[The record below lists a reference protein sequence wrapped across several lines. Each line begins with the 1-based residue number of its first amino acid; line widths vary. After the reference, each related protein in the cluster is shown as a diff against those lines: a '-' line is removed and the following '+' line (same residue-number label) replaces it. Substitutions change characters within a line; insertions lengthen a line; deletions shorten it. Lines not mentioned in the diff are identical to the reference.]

1 MVFGGNTSGNSTGST
16 LIDSVSVS
24 GNGTSGNNV
33 VNIGGAANGNN
44 SASLGTGSVSSEGG
58 IALGSGSIA
67 TRNDELNI
75 GDRQITSVKKGV
87 ENTDTINVS
96 QLNDSFDDV
105 LNLSSEYSD
114 NSFPLSLKI

>member
-1 MVFGGNTSGNSTGST
+1 M
-16 LIDSVSVS
+16 
-24 GNGTSGNNV
+24 
-33 VNIGGAANGNN
+33 
-44 SASLGTGSVSSEGG
+44 
-58 IALGSGSIA
+58 GSGSIA

-105 LNLSSEYSD
+105 LNLSNEYSD